1 MARNFRFQKVRT
13 DNRKQSDRPDDK
25 PPGHIVFEPVDIAL
39 VVIILLIAIW
49 LQWLLGTLSS

>member
-13 DNRKQSDRPDDK
+13 DNRKRPDRPDEK
-25 PPGHIVFEPVDIAL
+25 PPGHSVLEPVDIAL
-39 VVIILLIAIW
+39 VIIILLIAIW